1 MIDREK
7 IIQNYIDGYNKF
19 DTDKMIA
26 DFGDEIVFEN
36 IQNGEV
42 NMTLTGLNE
51 FKEQAENAK
60 SYFSKR
66 SQVITAFNH
75 FESKT
80 EIEIA
85 YRAVLAMDFPNGMKR
100 GEELNLKGKSVFE
113 FLDNKILKLC
123 DVS

>member
-1 MIDREK
+1 MIERER
-7 IIQNYIDGYNKF
+7 IIKNYVEGYNQF
-19 DTDKMIA
+19 DIDKMIV
-26 DFGDEIVFEN
+26 DFKDDVVFEN

-42 NMTLTGLNE
+42 NMTLAGLNE

-60 SYFSKR
+60 TYFSTR

-80 EIEIA
+80 EIEID
-85 YRAVLAMDFPNGMKR
+85 YYAVLAMDFPNGMKT

-113 FLDNKILKLC
+113 FLNNKILKLS
-123 DVS
+123 DLS

>member
-1 MIDREK
+1 MFDREK
-7 IIQNYIDGYNKF
+7 IIQNYIDGYNEF

-51 FKEQAENAK
+51 FKEQAEKAK

-66 SQVITAFNH
+66 SQVVTAFNH

-85 YRAVLAMDFPNGMKR
+85 YRTVLAMDFPNGMKR
-100 GEELNLKGKSVFE
+100 GEELDLKGKSVFE
-113 FLDNKILKLC
+113 FLDNKILKLS

>member
-1 MIDREK
+1 MIDRER
-7 IIQNYIDGYNKF
+7 IIKNYVEGYNQF
-19 DTDKMIA
+19 DIDKMTT
-26 DFGDEIVFEN
+26 DFSQDIIFEN

-42 NMTLTGLNE
+42 NMTLNGLNE

-60 SYFSKR
+60 AYFSKR
-66 SQVITAFNH
+66 TQVITAFSH

-80 EIEIA
+80 EIEIDYHA
-85 YRAVLAMDFPNGMKR
+85 ILGMDFPNGMKT

-113 FLDNKILKLC
+113 FLDNKISKLS